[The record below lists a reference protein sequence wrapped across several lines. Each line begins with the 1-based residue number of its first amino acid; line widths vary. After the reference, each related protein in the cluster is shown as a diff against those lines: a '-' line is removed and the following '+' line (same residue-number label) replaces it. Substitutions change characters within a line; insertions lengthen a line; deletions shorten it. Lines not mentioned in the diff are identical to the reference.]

1 MTKVKIYGAGSI
13 GNHYAYACYKK
24 GWNVTVTDKDPAALE
39 RMRDKIFP
47 SRYGFWDT
55 GINLELNNNN
65 NDYFDIIIIGTPPE
79 SHLKIA
85 IKILKSKNK
94 PKILQIEKPLCTP
107 DLKYLDEF
115 NLLRK
120 KNKDVQIF
128 GGYNHL
134 LTQNTLLS
142 EKIIKNEKFG
152 EVLGL
157 NSYNNEDWTTIFNA
171 HFWLKSPKE
180 SYLGFYKKGGG
191 ALCEHSHALSAWL
204 HYSNYLKLGKLDKV
218 MSKIKLKKIN
228 KMHYDESATLILQ
241 TNKKFVGT
249 VSQDVI
255 TFPSVKKVRI
265 QFSNGY
271 LETYINYDKDNDAV
285 IFACNKKQ
293 RKYLIKK
300 KRPDDFLGVINHLD
314 KAIKEKNLYK
324 ASPISISRSIDT
336 MKVIQSAF
344 LSNKLSR
351 EIKIK
356 I

>member
-1 MTKVKIYGAGSI
+1 MIKVKIYGAGSI
-13 GNHYAYACYKK
+13 GNHYAYGCIKK
-24 GWNVTVTDKDPAALE
+24 GWKVTVTDKDPIALE
-39 RMRDKIFP
+39 RMKNKIFP
-47 SRYGFWDT
+47 SRYGFWDS
-55 GINLELNNNN
+55 GINLELNNNDN
-65 NDYFDIIIIGTPPE
+65 YFDIIIVGTPPE

-85 IKILKSKNK
+85 INILKNKNR

-107 DLKYLDEF
+107 DLKLLDEF

-120 KNKDVQIF
+120 KNKNVQIF

-134 LTQNTLLS
+134 LTYNTLLS

-157 NSYNNEDWTTIFNA
+157 NSFNNEDWTTIFNA
-171 HFWLKSPKE
+171 HFWLKSPKDT
-180 SYLGFYKKGGG
+180 YLGFYEKGGG

-204 HYSNYLKLGKLDKV
+204 HYSNYLDLGKLDKIL
-218 MSKIKLKKIN
+218 SKIKFKKKN
-228 KMHYDESATLILQ
+228 KMHYDEISTLILQ
-241 TNKKFVGT
+241 TNKNFVGT

-255 TFPSVKKVRI
+255 TYPSEKKIRI

-271 LETYINYDKDNDAV
+271 LESYINYDKSNDAV
-285 IFACNKKQ
+285 FFACNKKN

-300 KRPDDFLGVINHLD
+300 ERPDDFLGVINHLE
-314 KAIKEKNLYK
+314 KAIKIKDLYK
-324 ASPISISRSIDT
+324 ESPISISRSIDT
-336 MKVIQSAF
+336 MKVIQAAF
-344 LSNKLSR
+344 LSNKLGR